1 MRHVSRRHIES
12 LTEPVF
18 LILVSLAGEARHGYA
33 ILKDV
38 ETLSNQRIRMSTG
51 TLYGALRRMLEDGW
65 IEYFQEADA
74 PRGRQAYR
82 LATPGRTVLNGEVDR
97 MKLLARVAS
106 TRLARGEA

>member
-1 MRHVSRRHIES
+1 MRHVSKRHIES

-18 LILVSLAGEARHGYA
+18 LILVSLAEEARHGYA

-65 IEYFQEADA
+65 IDHFREADA

-82 LATPGRTVLNGEVDR
+82 LTTPGRTVLNAEVSR
-97 MKLLARVAS
+97 MKMLARLAS
-106 TRLARGEA
+106 TRLAKGEA

>member
-1 MRHVSRRHIES
+1 MRHVSKRHIES

-18 LILVSLAGEARHGYA
+18 LILVSLAEEARHGYA

-38 ETLSNQRIRMSTG
+38 ENLSNQRIRMSTG

-65 IEYFQEADA
+65 IAHSQEADA

-82 LATPGRTVLNGEVDR
+82 LTALGRKVLNAEVDR
-97 MKLLARVAS
+97 VKLLARLAS
-106 TRLARGEA
+106 SRLAKGAA

>member
-1 MRHVSRRHIES
+1 MRHVSKRHMES

-18 LILVSLAGEARHGYA
+18 LILVSLAEEARHGYA
-33 ILKDV
+33 ILRDV

-65 IEYFQEADA
+65 IEHSHEVDA

-82 LATPGRTVLNGEVDR
+82 LTGLGRKVLNAEVDR
-97 MKLLARVAS
+97 VKLLARLAS

>member
-1 MRHVSRRHIES
+1 MRHVRKRHIES

-18 LILVSLAGEARHGYA
+18 LILVSLAEEARHGYA

-65 IEYFQEADA
+65 IEHFREADA

-82 LATPGRTVLNGEVDR
+82 LTAPGRTVLNGEVDR
-97 MKLLARVAS
+97 MKLLARVATS
-106 TRLARGEA
+106 RLAKAEA

>member
-1 MRHVSRRHIES
+1 MRHVSKRHLES

-18 LILVSLAGEARHGYA
+18 LILVSLAEEPRHGYA

-38 ETLSNQRIRMSTG
+38 EALSNQRIRMSTG

-65 IEYFQEADA
+65 IAHSREVDA

-82 LATPGRTVLNGEVDR
+82 LTTPGRTVLNGEVDR
-97 MKLLARVAS
+97 MKLLARLAS
-106 TRLARGEA
+106 SRLARGEA